1 MHNNSIMA
9 KPIPEK
15 ELHDIEAVV
24 SGHPEGV
31 GLQAVLDALEQSL
44 PRRTL
49 QYRLKHLV
57 DAGRLI
63 KTGEKRWVRY
73 FPADTERR
81 TSSSVREPSHEEA
94 AGAIPVSRQ
103 AAEIQTAL
111 RKPLRSRK
119 PAGYQHSFLN
129 QYRPNHTAYLAP
141 AERAH
146 LREIGAPPSGPRP
159 AGTYAKQILNRLLID
174 LSWNS
179 SRLEGNTYSLLDTKR
194 LIAFGEETAGKAHVE
209 SQMILNHKDAIEF
222 LVSSAEEIGFNRY
235 TILNLHALLANN
247 LLADPEATGRL
258 RRIAVG
264 IEKSVFH
271 PLEVPPLIEDYFDQ
285 ILATAS
291 AIADPFEQAFFT
303 MVQLPYL
310 QPFDDVNKRVSR
322 LAANIPFIK
331 ANLIPLSFTEVP
343 ADIYTEAMLG
353 VYELNR
359 IDLLKDVFIWAYERS
374 AAHYTAVRQSLGE
387 PDPFRLKYRSAL
399 QDVIQN
405 IVLERLNKKA
415 AFNRIVQWAEQHIPQ
430 EDRQRFREVAENEVL
445 SLHAGNFARYRIKPS
460 QFSAWQ
466 EIWLGNP

>member
-1 MHNNSIMA
+1 MA
-9 KPIPEK
+9 KQIPEK
-15 ELHDIEAVV
+15 ELQDIEAVV
-24 SGHPEGV
+24 SAHPEGI

-49 QYRLKHLV
+49 QYRLKRLV

-73 FPADTERR
+73 LPAHTERR
-81 TSSSVREPSHEEA
+81 TSSSVREPSYEEA
-94 AGAIPVSRQ
+94 AGAIPVSRE
-103 AAEIQTAL
+103 AAEIQNAL

-194 LIAFGEETAGKAHVE
+194 LITFGEETAGKAHVE

-222 LVSSAEEIGFNRY
+222 LVGSAEEIGFNRY

-285 ILATAS
+285 ILATAG
-291 AIADPFEQAFFT
+291 AIADPFEQAFF
-303 MVQLPYL
+303 MVHRALAGTLPL
-310 QPFDDVNKRVSR
+310 HLVSR
-322 LAANIPFIK
+322 
-331 ANLIPLSFTEVP
+331 
-343 ADIYTEAMLG
+343 
-353 VYELNR
+353 
-359 IDLLKDVFIWAYERS
+359 S
-374 AAHYTAVRQSLGE
+374 ATGH
-387 PDPFRLKYRSAL
+387 FRD
-399 QDVIQN
+399 Q
-405 IVLERLNKKA
+405 
-415 AFNRIVQWAEQHIPQ
+415 
-430 EDRQRFREVAENEVL
+430 
-445 SLHAGNFARYRIKPS
+445 
-460 QFSAWQ
+460 
-466 EIWLGNP
+466 

>member
-1 MHNNSIMA
+1 MA
-9 KPIPEK
+9 KSIPEK
-15 ELHDIEAVV
+15 ELQDIETVV
-24 SGHPEGV
+24 SAHPEGV
-31 GLQAVLDALEQSL
+31 GLQGVLDALEQSL

-63 KTGEKRWVRY
+63 KSGEKRWVRY
-73 FPADTERR
+73 FPADTEPR
-81 TSSSVREPSHEEA
+81 TGSNVREPSHEET
-94 AGAIPVSRQ
+94 AGTIPVSRQ
-103 AAEIQTAL
+103 AAEIQSAL
-111 RKPLRSRK
+111 RKPIRSRK
-119 PAGYQHSFLN
+119 PAGYQHRFLD
-129 QYRPNHTAYLAP
+129 QYRPNHTAYLSP
-141 AERAH
+141 AERTH
-146 LREIGAPPSGPRP
+146 LREIGIPPSEPRP

-222 LVSSAEEIGFNRY
+222 LVGSAEDIGFNRY

-271 PLEVPPLIEDYFDQ
+271 PLEVPLLIEDYFDQ

-291 AIADPFEQAFFT
+291 AIADPFEQAFFI

-322 LAANIPFIK
+322 LAVNIPFIK

-399 QDVIQN
+399 QEVVQS
-405 IVLERLNKKA
+405 IVLERLSKKA
-415 AFNRIVQWAEQHIPQ
+415 AFNRIVQWSEQHIPQ
-430 EDRQRFREVAENEVL
+430 EDRQRFREVTENEVL
-445 SLHAGNFARYRIKPS
+445 GLHAGNFARYRIKPS

-466 EIWLGNP
+466 EVWLASPCDTPG